1 MVLDHQLAL
10 DSHWLDQG
18 KYVLLQ
24 THLIVSTFM
33 FLEKRTKG

>member
-10 DSHWLDQG
+10 DSHWLG